1 MDEQFKVGGLTVTL
15 TKGEDSRIN
24 IEYSFGD
31 ETYTDKVE
39 IGDMRKFVSR
49 IKKHVDGL
57 YENSSQDYAKYLD
70 QKTAEKLKALGI
82 KDLSYVTRGFRE

>member
-15 TKGEDSRIN
+15 AKGDKSQIN
-24 IEYSFGD
+24 IEYAFGED
-31 ETYTDKVE
+31 MYVDKVE

-70 QKTAEKLKALGI
+70 PKTAEKLKSLGI
-82 KDLSYVTRGFRE
+82 RDLSYVTRGFRE